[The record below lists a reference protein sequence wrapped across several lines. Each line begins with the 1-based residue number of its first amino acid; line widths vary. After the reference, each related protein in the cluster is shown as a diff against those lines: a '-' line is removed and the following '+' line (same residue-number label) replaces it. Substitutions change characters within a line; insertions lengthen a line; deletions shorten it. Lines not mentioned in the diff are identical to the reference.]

1 MSNPTYIVG
10 IDLGTTHSVVAYTR
24 IIDLETLPPGEVPTI
39 DLFAITQ
46 VVSPGETQARPLLP
60 SFLLLPGPHDVPE
73 GALALPW
80 NETMNWAV
88 GEYARERGAELPQ
101 RLVASAKSWL
111 CQTGIDRTQ
120 AVLPFDAPEDAQRVS
135 PLEASARYL
144 EQIRNAWNY
153 AMAQDDETQQLEEQE
168 IYLTVPASFDAVA
181 RELTVQ
187 AAQRA
192 GLYNLTLLEEP
203 QASFY
208 AWIEAQGEA
217 WRNEIAVGQSVLV
230 CDIGGGTSDFSL
242 IQVVEEAGNLELQR
256 VAVGNHIL
264 LGGDNMD
271 LTLAYAVRAKLA
283 QQNTKLDN
291 WQFRGL
297 VQSCR
302 KAKETLLSDQDATEA
317 PIVILGRGS
326 SLIGG
331 TIRTSLTRQEIETI
345 LVQGF
350 FPLVEANEFPQRRAQ
365 VGIREMGLAYE
376 SDPAI
381 SRHLAHFLSQ
391 HVGGDPADGG
401 VAYPS
406 AVLFN
411 GGVMKAEPLRNQV
424 LQLLQNWSQ
433 GEVRELEAVDLDR
446 SVGLGAAYYGMARK
460 GRGIRIRAG
469 AARTYYIGVESSMPA
484 VPGIPTPVNALCVVP
499 FGMEEGTSA
508 DIRQKEFGLVLG
520 EPAVFQLLASNTRKT
535 DEVGET
541 VEDWND
547 ELEEVTLMETQFSAP
562 PARDGEESSEAMG
575 GAIIP
580 VWLQSKMTEIGTL
593 ELWCVARNSEQR
605 WKLEFNL
612 REQGQTEGEELLME
626 DAI

>member
-1 MSNPTYIVG
+1 VSNPTYIVG

-24 IIDLETLPPGEVPTI
+24 VVDLDTLPPGEAPTI
-39 DLFAITQ
+39 ELFAINQ
-46 VVSPGETQARPLLP
+46 VVSPGEIQARPLLP

-80 NETMNWAV
+80 NEGMSWAV
-88 GEYARERGAELPQ
+88 GEYARERGAELPH

-120 AVLPFDAPEDAQRVS
+120 PVLPFDAPEDAPRVS

-144 EQIRNAWNY
+144 DQIRNAWNY
-153 AMAQDDETQQLEEQE
+153 AMAQDDETQRLEEQE

-297 VQSCR
+297 VQNCR
-302 KAKETLLSDQDATEA
+302 KAKETLLSDPEATEA

-331 TIRTSLTRQEIETI
+331 TIRTALTRQEIETI

-350 FPLVEANEFPQRRAQ
+350 FPLVEANEFPQRKVQ

-381 SRHLAHFLSQ
+381 ARHLAHFLSQ
-391 HVGGDPADGG
+391 HVGGDPAAGG

-411 GGVMKAEPLRNQV
+411 GGVMKAEPLRRQV
-424 LQLLQNWSQ
+424 LDLLRNWQSAY
-433 GEVRELEAVDLDR
+433 GSEDEPLRELAAVDLDR

-469 AARTYYIGVESSMPA
+469 ASRTYYIGVESSMPA

-520 EPAVFQLLASNTRKT
+520 QPAVFQLLASNTRKT

-547 ELEEVTLMETQFSAP
+547 ELEEVTLMETQLSAP
-562 PARDGEESSEAMG
+562 PVREGEATDEAVG
-575 GAIIP
+575 GALIP
-580 VWLQSKMTEIGTL
+580 VWLQSKVTEIGTL

-612 REQGQTEGEELLME
+612 REQEPAVETES
-626 DAI
+626 

>member
-39 DLFAITQ
+39 DLFGITQ

-88 GEYARERGAELPQ
+88 GEYARERGTELPQ

-153 AMAQDDETQQLEEQE
+153 AMAQDDETQRLEEQE

-291 WQFRGL
+291 WQFRGM

-302 KAKETLLSDQDATEA
+302 KAKEMLLSDPDASEA

-326 SLIGG
+326 SLIGS
-331 TIRTSLTRQEIETI
+331 TVRTALTRQEIETI

-424 LQLLQNWSQ
+424 LQLLQNWSE

-580 VWLQSKMTEIGTL
+580 VWLQSKVTEIGTL

-612 REQGQTEGEELLME
+612 REQEERERESEDLL
-626 DAI
+626 AL

>member
-1 MSNPTYIVG
+1 LSKPTYIIG

-24 IIDLETLPPGEVPTI
+24 AVEPDELALGEEPELHLFAIEQVVGPGEV
-39 DLFAITQ
+39 
-46 VVSPGETQARPLLP
+46 QARPLLP

-80 NETMNWAV
+80 NEQMSWAV
-88 GEYARERGAELPQ
+88 GEYARERGAELPH

-111 CQTGIDRTQ
+111 CQTGVDRTQ
-120 AVLPFDAPEDAQRVS
+120 AVLPWEAPADAERVS

-144 EQIRNAWNY
+144 EQIRNGWNHQ
-153 AMAQDDETQQLEEQE
+153 MAQADPTLRLEEQE

-192 GLYNLTLLEEP
+192 GLYNLTLIEEP

-208 AWIEAQGEA
+208 AWIEAQGEE
-217 WRNEIAVGQSVLV
+217 WRKQIAVGESVLV

-242 IQVVEEAGNLELQR
+242 IQVVEEEGNLELQR

-271 LTLAYAVRAKLA
+271 LTLAYGVRAKLA

-302 KAKETLLSDQDATEA
+302 KAKESLLSDPDATEA
-317 PIVILGRGS
+317 PLVILGRGS

-331 TIRTSLTRQEIETI
+331 TIRTKLTREEIETL

-350 FPLVEANEFPQRRAQ
+350 FPLVDAGDFPQRKAQ

-381 SRHLAHFLSQ
+381 SRHLAYFLSQ
-391 HVGGDPADGG
+391 HVGGDPAAGG

-411 GGVMKAEPLRNQV
+411 GGVMKAAPLRRGV
-424 LQLLQNWSQ
+424 LQILQTWRND
-433 GEVRELEAVDLDR
+433 EAPRELDAVDLDR
-446 SVGLGAAYYGMARK
+446 SVALGAAYYGLARK

-469 AARTYYIGVESSMPA
+469 ASRTYYIGVESSMPA

-499 FGMEEGTSA
+499 FGMEEGTSEEL
-508 DIRQKEFGLVLG
+508 RQKEFGLVLG
-520 EPAVFQLLASNTRKT
+520 EPAVFQLLGSTTRKS
-535 DEVGET
+535 DQAGEII
-541 VEDWND
+541 EDWND
-547 ELEEVTLMETQFSAP
+547 ELEEVIMMETQLPAP
-562 PARDGEESSEAMG
+562 ASEEGEASG

-580 VWLQSKMTEIGTL
+580 VWLQSKVTEIGTL
-593 ELWCVARNSEQR
+593 ELWCVSRDNERR
-605 WKLEFNL
+605 WKLEFNI
-612 REQGQTEGEELLME
+612 REQDSVEA
-626 DAI
+626 DVV

>member
-1 MSNPTYIVG
+1 MSKATYLVG

-24 IIDLETLPPGEVPTI
+24 AVEPDELASGEEPTLELFAIEQVVGPGEV
-39 DLFAITQ
+39 
-46 VVSPGETQARPLLP
+46 QARPLLP

-80 NETMNWAV
+80 NDQMNWAV
-88 GEYARERGAELPQ
+88 GEYARERGAELPH

-111 CQTGIDRTQ
+111 CQTGVDRTQ
-120 AVLPFDAPEDAQRVS
+120 AVLPWEAPADAERVS

-144 EQIRNAWNY
+144 EQIRNAWNHQ
-153 AMAQDDETQQLEEQE
+153 MAQDDPTLRLEEQE

-208 AWIEAQGEA
+208 AWIEAQGEE
-217 WRNEIAVGQSVLV
+217 WRKQIAVGEAVLV

-242 IQVVEEAGNLELQR
+242 IQVVEEEGNLELQR

-271 LTLAYAVRAKLA
+271 LTLAYGVRAKLA
-283 QQNTKLDN
+283 QQNTRLDN

-302 KAKETLLSDQDATEA
+302 KAKETLLSDPNATEA

-331 TIRTSLTRQEIETI
+331 TIRTKLTREEIETM

-350 FPLVEANEFPQRRAQ
+350 FPLVGANDFPQRKAQ

-381 SRHLAHFLSQ
+381 SRHLAYFLSQ
-391 HVGGDPADGG
+391 HVGGDLAEGG

-411 GGVMKAEPLRNQV
+411 GGVMKAEPLRRGV
-424 LQLLQNWSQ
+424 LQLLQQWHND
-433 GEVRELEAVDLDR
+433 EAPRELAAVDLDR
-446 SVGLGAAYYGMARK
+446 SVALGAAYYGLARK

-469 AARTYYIGVESSMPA
+469 ASRTYYIGVESSMPA

-508 DIRQKEFGLVLG
+508 DMRQKEFGLVLG
-520 EPAVFQLLASNTRKT
+520 EPAVFQLLGSTTRKT
-535 DEVGET
+535 DQAGEII
-541 VEDWND
+541 EDWND
-547 ELEEVTLMETQFSAP
+547 ELEEVILMETQLPAP
-562 PARDGEESSEAMG
+562 TTEEGEGTG

-580 VWLQSKMTEIGTL
+580 VWLQSKVTEIGTL
-593 ELWCVARNSEQR
+593 ELWCVSRDNERR
-605 WKLEFNL
+605 WKLEFNI
-612 REQGQTEGEELLME
+612 REQASTEEE
-626 DAI
+626 